1 MTAFTRM
8 ALALFLS
15 LALAAGQAL
24 AAAGG
29 GGGGGTSA
37 KKDNPAYA
45 QAVKLVDAGDYAG
58 AIPLLQKALAADP
71 TNANAHN
78 YLGFSQRKLG
88 NVDVALIQYRMALEL
103 NPKHRGANEYLGEL
117 YLDLGQLDKAKE
129 RLAVLDDACFFGC
142 DEYREFKEKIEAYL
156 GKASR

>member
-8 ALALFLS
+8 ALALFLC
-15 LALAAGQAL
+15 LALGAGQAL
-24 AAAGG
+24 AAA
-29 GGGGGTSA
+29 GGGGTSA

-58 AIPLLQKALAADP
+58 AIPLLQKAIAAEP
-71 TNANAHN
+71 TNADAHN
-78 YLGFSQRKLG
+78 YLGFSHRKLG
-88 NVDVALIQYRMALEL
+88 DMEMALIQYGKALEL

-129 RLAVLDDACFFGC
+129 RLAVLDGACFFGC
-142 DEYREFKEKIEAYL
+142 DEYRELKAKIKAYQA
-156 GKASR
+156 KASS

>member
-24 AAAGG
+24 AAGG

-58 AIPLLQKALAADP
+58 AIALLQKAIAADP

-78 YLGFSQRKLG
+78 YLGFSHRKLG
-88 NVDVALIQYRMALEL
+88 NVDMALIEYRKALAL

-117 YLDLGQLDKAKE
+117 YLDLDQLDKAKE

-142 DEYREFKEKIEAYL
+142 DEYRELKAKIKAYQ
-156 GKASR
+156 GKASS